1 MDKAKQLLAGKLT
14 DNRRAMIAF
23 LLYSLIS
30 GLYSM
35 VILND
40 LLTADNWQ
48 TVLSNAVPVFWTML
62 GFVCVWLVWR
72 GKRMLAGWLIIA
84 STFVGAIVVVSTTS
98 GYWFVFASL
107 DIFVIGVFADL
118 TLPRKQIPYAIGL
131 GILGTV
137 SIVLIE
143 FFWPYQAI
151 TGNPSQI
158 RAAVGASAILL
169 AIYLVIVLSKF
180 SSYPLRTKFLLVLL
194 GNVLLASGVV
204 AFSLQAT
211 ASRTIE
217 STLGAGFADLGQAQ
231 GLAVGD
237 LLDKQ
242 LDLLRVLAGEETLLE
257 DVILANQSYAGSP
270 DEIKTEIERLDQEW
284 QDAVANGELDNL
296 FIQTRVNWTPLS
308 VYLRRFRDQFP
319 DHIEVFITDR
329 SGALVAATNVTS
341 DYYQAD
347 EVWWQEAFTNG
358 VYIGTPEYDE
368 SAGDY
373 AINLAVP
380 IRDPRIEGILRSTYR
395 LGALDTILFSE
406 NETRVGET
414 DLVFPAEEIKA
425 IHKGGLETL
434 DQETVAGLQST
445 VDETYAQFVYEGA
458 PSLVTQSP
466 VRSIANNPAI
476 EKLGWFV
483 VLHQPVDVAMAP
495 VSTQT
500 RLSVLLV
507 LLAVGAASVGAVL
520 LSRIISGPVVRL
532 AGVAEEVGGGD
543 LSARANIEARDE
555 IGALAG
561 SFNSMA
567 EQLSALVGKLEQ
579 RVAERTRGIEL
590 SADVSRRLSTI
601 LDQDQLVSEVVERL
615 QSAFDY
621 YHVHIYLFDDT
632 KENLLMV
639 GGTGEAGETML
650 ASGHKIPKGRGLV
663 GRACESGQVVL
674 VADTASDPNWL
685 PNPLLPETRSEI
697 AVPIMLGDEVLGAL
711 DVQENEV
718 EGIGQE
724 DADLLLSI
732 AGQVAIA
739 LRNARQYADAQRQ
752 VEQEARVAAIIGQIQ
767 NTQTIEEAL
776 QVAVRELGRALRAP
790 QTQVK
795 VKLGEDEN
803 GRNL

>member
-1 MDKAKQLLAGKLT
+1 MDKTKQSRAERFT
-14 DNRRAMIAF
+14 DNRRVMIAF
-23 LLYSLIS
+23 LIYSLIS
-30 GLYSM
+30 GLYSI

-48 TVLSNAVPVFWTML
+48 TVLSNAVPIFWAVL
-62 GFVCVWLVWR
+62 GLVCVGLVLR
-72 GKRMLAGWLIIA
+72 GQREQAGWLIIA
-84 STFVGAIVVVSTTS
+84 STFVGAIIVVSTTS

-107 DIFVIGVFADL
+107 NIFVIGVFADL
-118 TLPRKQIPYAIGL
+118 TLPSKQIPYAIGL
-131 GILGTV
+131 GILGTILV
-137 SIVLIE
+137 VLLE
-143 FFWPYQAI
+143 FFWPFQVI
-151 TGNPSQI
+151 TGNPGQI
-158 RAAVGASAILL
+158 RAAVGASVVLL
-169 AIYLVIVLSKF
+169 VIYLVMVLSKF
-180 SSYPLRTKFLLVLL
+180 SSYPLRTKILFVLL

-204 AFSLQAT
+204 AISLQVT
-211 ASRTIE
+211 TSRTIE
-217 STLGAGFADLGQAQ
+217 ETLGAGFTGLGQAQ

-242 LDLLRVLAGEETLLE
+242 LDMLRVLAGEETLIK
-257 DVILANQSYAGSP
+257 DVILANQSYTGSAN
-270 DEIKTEIERLDQEW
+270 EIQAEIGRLDREW
-284 QDAVANGELDNL
+284 QDAVANGELNNL
-296 FIQTRVNWTPLS
+296 FIQTRVNWAPLS
-308 VYLRRFRDQFP
+308 VYLRRYRDQFP

-329 SGALVAATNVTS
+329 SGALIAATNVTS

-373 AINLAVP
+373 AIIMAVP

-395 LGALDTILFSE
+395 LSALDTILFRGQME
-406 NETRVGET
+406 VGEA
-414 DLVFPAEEIKA
+414 DLMFPAEEIKT
-425 IHKGGLETL
+425 IHEGGLETL
-434 DQETVAGLQST
+434 DQDTFAELQST
-445 VDETYAQFVYEGA
+445 KDEAYAQFAYKGV

-466 VRSIANNPAI
+466 VRSTSNNPEI
-476 EKLGWFV
+476 DKLGWFV
-483 VLHQPVDVAMAP
+483 VLHQPIDVAMAP

-507 LLAVGAASVGAVL
+507 LLAVGVASAGAVV
-520 LSRIISGPVVRL
+520 LSRLISGPVVRL
-532 AGVAEEVGGGD
+532 ASVAEEVGGGN
-543 LSARANIEARDE
+543 LAARANIETHDE

-561 SFNSMA
+561 SFNSMT
-567 EQLSALVGKLEQ
+567 EQLSDLVGGLEK

-601 LDQDQLVSEVVERL
+601 LDQTQLVSEVVTL
-615 QSAFDY
+615 VQSAFDY

-632 KENLLMV
+632 KDNLLMV
-639 GGTGEAGETML
+639 GGTGEAGKTML
-650 ASGHKIPKGRGLV
+650 ERGHKIPRGRGLV

-674 VADTASDPNWL
+674 VAETTGDPTWL
-685 PNPLLPETRSEI
+685 PNPLLPETKSEI

-711 DVQENEV
+711 DVQENKVGGLGE
-718 EGIGQE
+718 E

-739 LRNARQYADAQRQ
+739 LRNARQYADSQRQ
-752 VEQEARVAAIIGQIQ
+752 VEREARISAIVGHIQ
-767 NTQTIEEAL
+767 DTQTIEEAL

-790 QTQVK
+790 QTKVK

-803 GRNL
+803 GRQQ